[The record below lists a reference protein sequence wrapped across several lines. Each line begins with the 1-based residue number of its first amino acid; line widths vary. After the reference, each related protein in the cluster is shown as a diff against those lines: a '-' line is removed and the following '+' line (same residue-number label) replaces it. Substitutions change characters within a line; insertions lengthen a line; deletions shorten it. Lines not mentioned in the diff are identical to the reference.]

1 MTATND
7 EIYRAIGRLEGT
19 LKTFM
24 DQMAVQDNRTTAIE
38 ARLRVVESNT
48 VIENRLRRVENRQ
61 YWLSGAGSIIGTLAG
76 LLGFHIR
83 W

>member
-24 DQMAVQDNRTTAIE
+24 DQMAVQDNRTSAIE

-48 VIENRLRRVENRQ
+48 DIENRIRRVENRQ
-61 YWLSGAGSIIGTLAG
+61 YWLSGAGSIIGM
-76 LLGFHIR
+76 LLGALGIHIK
-83 W
+83 